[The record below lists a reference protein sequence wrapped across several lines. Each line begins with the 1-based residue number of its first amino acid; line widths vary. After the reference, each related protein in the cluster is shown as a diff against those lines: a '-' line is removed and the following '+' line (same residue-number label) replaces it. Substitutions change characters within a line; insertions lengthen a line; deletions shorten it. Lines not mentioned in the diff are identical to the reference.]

1 LEVYSNP
8 KIDQFAET
16 RFYRPGDNYLTI
28 NGEDLNV
35 GAMERDIKITVG
47 GVDCQLT
54 ALARKVLTCKP
65 PTEKPPLEGGLQPEV
80 VVKIG
85 NISYTA
91 GQLSYD
97 SPSLTSSVVM
107 VIFGCVAAM
116 LVCFICLAIMYRRKT
131 NSHQRQMKY
140 LKTQMDT
147 IEMKVA
153 TECKEAFAELQTSL
167 NQFTADLPLGTP
179 IVPFLEYKDYCARVL
194 FPNNPHNHPVLR
206 DLEVDSQKA
215 GAIEAGLREFHKL
228 LMNKTFFLT
237 MVRTMEA
244 NKYFLGKDRVYVGSL
259 VMVVL
264 QEKMGY
270 CTEMLK
276 QLLREL
282 IDRTV
287 EKKFQPK
294 ILFRRSESVAERML
308 AAWFTFLMHDYLRKQ
323 PTTAS

>member
-1 LEVYSNP
+1 MVEEN
-8 KIDQFAET
+8 E
-16 RFYRPGDNYLTI
+16 
-28 NGEDLNV
+28 
-35 GAMERDIKITVG
+35 
-47 GVDCQLT
+47 
-54 ALARKVLTCKP
+54 
-65 PTEKPPLEGGLQPEV
+65 
-80 VVKIG
+80 
-85 NISYTA
+85 
-91 GQLSYD
+91 
-97 SPSLTSSVVM
+97 LTS
-107 VIFGCVAAM
+107 
-116 LVCFICLAIMYRRKT
+116 
-131 NSHQRQMKY
+131 RQMKY

-167 NQFTADLPLGTP
+167 NQYTADLPLGTP
-179 IVPFLEYKDYCARVL
+179 IVPFLEYKDYCARVILVSNHFFHFFLIFFFLKKVLYRCYSPTIRTIIL
-194 FPNNPHNHPVLR
+194 FFAISK
-206 DLEVDSQKA
+206 VDSQKA

-228 LMNKTFFLT
+228 LMNKLIPIFRHFFLT
-237 MVRTMEA
+237 MVRTMES

-308 AAWFTFLMHDYLRKQ
+308 AAWFTFLMHDYLRNYAGKRLYDLYWG
-323 PTTAS
+323 